1 VPITK
6 PLRIETDRFRRFT
19 HHEVVARDKLNLD
32 IIWLKDDS
40 ESDAADLPDPDTLI
54 AEIVEELTAA
64 AAELAAAASPATQST
79 TLDPDY
85 DIAR

>member
-1 VPITK
+1 
-6 PLRIETDRFRRFT
+6 
-19 HHEVVARDKLNLD
+19 
-32 IIWLKDDS
+32 LKDDS